1 MLTMHAPR
9 SSNHLCRPIAER
21 GVTLIEILV
30 TILIL
35 AFGLMGLAGMQAKV
49 QTTQSESYQRAQAV
63 LLVQGMAN
71 RISANR
77 LNATSYLTVNAL
89 GTGDSQPASCAALIG
104 SAQDQC
110 EWSHE
115 IQGAAEKQGT
125 SSIGAMVAARGCVD
139 QIAANPSVFRITV
152 TWQGLSDL
160 TTPSLGCGQGLYPRE
175 TLRRAISS
183 YVTVANLAS

>member
-1 MLTMHAPR
+1 MHKLR
-9 SSNHLCRPIAER
+9 SSDHLCRPIAER

-63 LLVQGMAN
+63 LLVQDMAN

-77 LNATSYLTVNAL
+77 LNATSYVTVNTL
-89 GTGDSQPASCAALIG
+89 GTGDSQPASCAALTG
-104 SAQDQC
+104 FAKDQC
-110 EWSHE
+110 EWSHA
-115 IQGAAEKQGT
+115 IQGAAEMQGT

-139 QIAANPSVFRITV
+139 QIATNPPVFRITV

-160 TTPSLGCGQGLYPRE
+160 TASSLGCGQGLYPRE
-175 TLRRAISS
+175 TLRRAIPS
-183 YVTVANLAS
+183 YVTVADLAS